1 MMSESSRVSCTIDLD
16 APGKRAGYLNVPWSR
31 DDSAWGAVRI
41 PIHVIR
47 GGEGPTVLFTGANH
61 GDEYEGPIAL
71 LKLARRLD
79 PARVRGRVILLP
91 TMNHPAA
98 QAGTRVSPID
108 GVNMNRSFPGRRD
121 GTQTPM
127 LAHYV
132 YHHLVARAD
141 VVVDLHS
148 GGKTLDFV
156 PSVVMHELEDAALME
171 RTRAAILAM
180 GAPLALVLK
189 ELDTAGML
197 DSAVEELGKLLVT
210 TELGGGGS
218 TTPERI
224 AIAERG
230 IHNLLCHLGL
240 LEEAPRP
247 APLPSRFAY
256 TPEDGFVVSDDA
268 GLFEPLVELG
278 APVEAGQPL
287 GRVHF
292 FEETDREPRTYTAP
306 RGGFLYCR
314 HFPGLIKRGDCLAV
328 LGDDW
333 RQD

>member
-1 MMSESSRVSCTIDLD
+1 MGEDSRISCTIDLD
-16 APGKRAGYLNVPWSR
+16 APGKRSGFLNVPWSR
-31 DDSAWGAVRI
+31 NDSAWGAIRI

-79 PARVRGRVILLP
+79 PRHLKGRAILLP
-91 TMNHPAA
+91 TMNHPAV

-108 GVNMNRSFPGRRD
+108 GVNMNRCFPGRRN
-121 GTQTPM
+121 GTPTPM

-156 PSVVMHELEDAALME
+156 PSVVMHELGDAALME
-171 RTRAAILAM
+171 RTKAAILAM
-180 GAPLALVLK
+180 GAPLALILK
-189 ELDTAGML
+189 ELDMAGML
-197 DSAVEELGKLLVT
+197 DAAVEGLGKMLIT

-218 TTPERI
+218 TTPARM
-224 AIAERG
+224 AIADRG
-230 IHNLLCHLGL
+230 VHNLLCHLGML
-240 LEEAPRP
+240 DED
-247 APLPSRFAY
+247 PLAAAPSRFAHA
-256 TPEDGFVVSDDA
+256 PEDGFVISDDA

-278 APVEAGQPL
+278 ASVEPGQPL
-287 GRVHF
+287 ARIHF
-292 FEETDREPRTYTAP
+292 FEEIDREPRTCGAP
-306 RGGFLYCR
+306 RGGFLYGR
-314 HFPGLIKRGDCLAV
+314 HFPGLVKRGDCLAV
-328 LGDDW
+328 LADNWPGG
-333 RQD
+333 